1 MSMAISNSY
10 TPYTGT
16 IDTSSA
22 RYKRAKAMYDEGHP
36 AGEETKSPAEAKLEQ
51 DLQKLKMLKQMLG
64 QKCDDIDL
72 KFKNPLEADEETF
85 IRNYMG
91 LFDEDGDFI
100 NPYGVAGMDV
110 TGKDPSEWHKIIDVS
125 ETARQ
130 DMFDETKR
138 HFIQENGVANG
149 DTTKRTEVFTRYQLS
164 VNKSDRLSGTWTL
177 GQYEKMYS
185 KAFYE
190 AVREANPN
198 WQLGQPFDTSVVR
211 SITRED
217 VEARI
222 VKGSSELALRARQ
235 SLDIKV

>member
-1 MSMAISNSY
+1 MAMTVGY
-10 TPYTGT
+10 KPYTGAINT
-16 IDTSSA
+16 NSP

-36 AGEETKSPAEAKLEQ
+36 GGEKTKSAAEAKAEQ
-51 DLQKLKMLKQMLG
+51 DLQSLKMLKQILG
-64 QKCDDIDL
+64 QKYDDLDFKL
-72 KFKNPLEADEETF
+72 KNPFEADEETF

-91 LFDEDGDFI
+91 LFDEDGDLV
-100 NPYGVAGMDV
+100 NCYGVAGMDI
-110 TGKDPSEWHKIIDVS
+110 TGKDPSEFHKIIDVS

-138 HFIQENGVANG
+138 HFIQEKGIDNG

-177 GQYEKMYS
+177 GQYERMYT

-190 AVREANPN
+190 AVREASPG
-198 WQLGQPFDTSVVR
+198 WQPGQPFDTSIVR
-211 SITRED
+211 GITRED
-217 VEARI
+217 VEKRI
-222 VKGSSELALRARQ
+222 VKGSSEFSLKPGP

>member
-1 MSMAISNSY
+1 MAMTVDY
-10 TPYTGT
+10 KPYTGA

-22 RYKRAKAMYDEGHP
+22 RYKRAKTMYDEGHP
-36 AGEETKSPAEAKLEQ
+36 NGETPKSNAEVKNEKA
-51 DLQKLKMLKQMLG
+51 LQELKMLKQMLG
-64 QKCDDIDL
+64 QKYDDLDL

-91 LFDEDGDFI
+91 LFDEDGDFV
-100 NPYGVAGMDV
+100 NPYGVAGMDA
-110 TGKDPSEWHKIIDVS
+110 TGKDPSEFHKIIDVS

-164 VNKSDRLSGTWTL
+164 VKKSDRLSGTWTL

-190 AVREANPN
+190 AVKEANPN
-198 WQLGQPFDTSVVR
+198 WQLGQPFDTSIVR
-211 SITRED
+211 NITRED
-217 VEARI
+217 VETRI
-222 VKGSSELALRARQ
+222 VKGSSEFALKPRL
-235 SLDIKV
+235 SLDIRI

>member
-1 MSMAISNSY
+1 M
-10 TPYTGT
+10 
-16 IDTSSA
+16 
-22 RYKRAKAMYDEGHP
+22 
-36 AGEETKSPAEAKLEQ
+36 TK
-51 DLQKLKMLKQMLG
+51 
-64 QKCDDIDL
+64 DI
-72 KFKNPLEADEETF
+72 PTEADEETF

-91 LFDEDGDFI
+91 LFDEDGDFV
-100 NPYGVAGMDV
+100 NPYGVAGMDI
-110 TGKDPSEWHKIIDVS
+110 TGKDPSEFHKIIDVS

-164 VNKSDRLSGTWTL
+164 VKKSDRLSGTWTL

-198 WQLGQPFDTSVVR
+198 WQLGQPFDTSIVR
-211 SITRED
+211 NITRED
-217 VEARI
+217 VENRI
-222 VKGSSELALRARQ
+222 VKGSSEFALKPRP
-235 SLDIKV
+235 SLDIRI

>member
-1 MSMAISNSY
+1 MSMTVGY
-10 TPYTGT
+10 KPYTGA

-36 AGEETKSPAEAKLEQ
+36 DGERETPKSAAEVKNEKA
-51 DLQKLKMLKQMLG
+51 LQELKMLKWMLG
-64 QKCDDIDL
+64 QKYDDFDL
-72 KFKNPLEADEETF
+72 KLKNPLEADEETF

-91 LFDEDGDFI
+91 LFDEDGDFV
-100 NPYGVAGMDV
+100 NPYGVAGMDI
-110 TGKDPSEWHKIIDVS
+110 TGKDPSEFHKIIDVS

-164 VNKSDRLSGTWTL
+164 VKKSDRLSGTWTL

-198 WQLGQPFDTSVVR
+198 WQLGQPFDTSIVR
-211 SITRED
+211 NITRED
-217 VEARI
+217 VENRI
-222 VKGSSELALRARQ
+222 VKGSSEFALKPRP
-235 SLDIKV
+235 SLDIRI

>member
-1 MSMAISNSY
+1 MAMTVDY
-10 TPYTGT
+10 KPYTGA

-36 AGEETKSPAEAKLEQ
+36 NGETPKSDAEVKNEKA
-51 DLQKLKMLKQMLG
+51 LQNLKMLKQMLG
-64 QKCDDIDL
+64 QKYDDLDL
-72 KFKNPLEADEETF
+72 KIKNPFEADEETF

-91 LFDEDGDFI
+91 LFDEDGDFV
-100 NPYGVAGMDV
+100 NPYGVAGMDA
-110 TGKDPSEWHKIIDVS
+110 TGKDPSEFHKIIEVS

-164 VNKSDRLSGTWTL
+164 VKKSDRLSGTWTL

-190 AVREANPN
+190 AVRKANPN
-198 WQLGQPFDTSVVR
+198 WQLGQSFDASIVR
-211 SITRED
+211 NITRED
-217 VEARI
+217 VENRI
-222 VKGSSELALRARQ
+222 IKGSSEFALKPIP
-235 SLDIKV
+235 SLDIRI

>member
-1 MSMAISNSY
+1 MSMAVGY
-10 TPYTGT
+10 KPYTGAINT
-16 IDTSSA
+16 NSA

-36 AGEETKSPAEAKLEQ
+36 NGEETKSAAGAKVEQ
-51 DLQKLKMLKQMLG
+51 DLQNLKILKQMLG
-64 QKCDDIDL
+64 QKYDDLDL
-72 KFKNPLEADEETF
+72 ILKNPLEANEETF

-91 LFDEDGDFI
+91 LFDADGDLI
-100 NPYGVAGMDV
+100 NPYGVAGMDI
-110 TGKDPSEWHKIIDVS
+110 TGKDPSEFHKIIDVP

-130 DMFDETKR
+130 DMFDETMR

-177 GQYEKMYS
+177 GQYERMYT
-185 KAFYE
+185 KAFYG

-198 WQLGQPFDTSVVR
+198 WQLGQPFDTSIVR
-211 SITRED
+211 NITRED
-217 VEARI
+217 VEDRI
-222 VKGSSELALRARQ
+222 VKGSSQLALKPRP